1 MKDFKLKMQGWLVKL
16 DAMSLRER
24 LFLFFSVI
32 VCFVAI
38 ADMLWLGPVQEA
50 NKKLAKQFASQ
61 STELGQL
68 RDELKALGQPVD
80 PSKVVRDDI
89 AAANS
94 RLDALNEDINALLP
108 RAKNGPDLEQVLVQF
123 LRSQKD
129 LTLLGL
135 KTLQSEVSPA
145 AAAAAPVSVAV
156 AATGLPA
163 GMTRKGLELRIAG
176 PYAELVRYVQQLET
190 ALPALRWGTMG
201 IKSDVQPPELT
212 LQVFVL
218 GVQPV

>member
-1 MKDFKLKMQGWLVKL
+1 MNDFKLKMQGWLAKL

-24 LFLFFSVI
+24 LFLFLSAI
-32 VCFVAI
+32 VCLVAV

-68 RDELKALGQPVD
+68 RDEFKALGQPVD
-80 PSKVVRDDI
+80 PSKAVRDDI
-89 AAANS
+89 AVANT

-123 LRSQKD
+123 LRTQKD

-135 KTLQSEVSPA
+135 KTLQNEVSPA
-145 AAAAAPVSVAV
+145 AAAAAPGSVAL

-176 PYAELVRYVQQLET
+176 PYADLVRYVQQLET
-190 ALPALRWGTMG
+190 ALPALRWGAMG
-201 IKSDVQPPELT
+201 IKSDAQPPELT